1 MMKPRLL
8 HFGPLRRSLAG
19 ALEAYFSVA
28 NAANAGDFS
37 SDGSGIV
44 AVAVSSTSVRITQ
57 ELFDRLP
64 DLRVISTFG
73 VGFDHIPVDE
83 AHKRGILVS
92 HTPDVLDEEVA
103 DTTVGLLLETLR
115 EIPQAARYVREG
127 RWEIA
132 PYPLTRGTLRG
143 RTVGILGLG
152 RIGRAVGKRL
162 EGFGIPIYYHS
173 RRPVEGVPYGYCKTA
188 LALAEAVDTLIV
200 LVPGGPE
207 TANLVDAAVLDA
219 LGVDG
224 VLINVARGTVVDDD
238 ALLNALQE
246 GRILGAGLDVFRDE
260 PRVPEGLRLRDDV
273 VLLPHAASASI
284 ATRRAMDDLVVANL
298 VAWLEGRPLLTPV
311 RR

>member
-1 MMKPRLL
+1 MKPRLL
-8 HFGPLRRSLAG
+8 HLGPLRRSLAE
-19 ALEAYFSVA
+19 ALEAHFSVT
-28 NAANAGDFS
+28 NAAKAADFS

-44 AVAVSSTSVRITQ
+44 AVAVSSTSVRITP
-57 ELFDRLP
+57 EFFDRLP

-83 AHKRGILVS
+83 AYKRGILVS

-103 DTTVGLLLETLR
+103 DTTVGLLLATLR

-127 RWEIA
+127 RWEFA

-207 TANLVDAAVLDA
+207 TENLVDAAVLTA
-219 LGVDG
+219 LGEDG

-238 ALLNALQE
+238 ALLNALE
-246 GRILGAGLDVFRDE
+246 KGRILGAGLDVFRDE

-273 VLLPHAASASI
+273 VLLPHAASASV

-298 VAWLEGRPLLTPV
+298 VAWLGGRPLLTPV
-311 RR
+311 PR

>member
-1 MMKPRLL
+1 MKPRLL
-8 HFGPLRRSLAG
+8 HLGPVRSTLSG
-19 ALEAYFSVA
+19 ALEADFSVTNA
-28 NAANAGDFS
+28 SNAASFSGD
-37 SDGSGIV
+37 GAGIV
-44 AVAVSSTSVRITQ
+44 ALAIASTSVKVPP
-57 ELFDRLP
+57 EFLERLP
-64 DLRVISTFG
+64 DVKVISTFG
-73 VGFDHIPVDE
+73 VGFDHVPTAE
-83 AHKRGILVS
+83 AIKRGIAVA

-103 DTTVGLLLETLR
+103 DTTVGLLLATLR

-127 RWEIA
+127 RWENA

-173 RRPVEGVPYGYCKTA
+173 RRPVEGVPYGYCETA

-207 TANLVDAAVLDA
+207 TESLVDAAVLDA

-238 ALLNALQE
+238 ALLKALE
-246 GRILGAGLDVFRDE
+246 KGRILGAGLDVFRDE

-273 VLLPHAASASI
+273 VLLPHAASASV

-298 VAWLEGRPLLTPV
+298 VAWLEGQPLLTPV
-311 RR
+311 PR

>member
-1 MMKPRLL
+1 MTKPRLL
-8 HFGPLRRSLAG
+8 HLGPVRPALAG
-19 ALEAYFSVA
+19 TLETYFSVT
-28 NAANAGDFS
+28 AAPRAADFS
-37 SDGSGIV
+37 NDGSGV
-44 AVAVSSTSVRITQ
+44 VALAVASTSVRVTP
-57 ELFDRLP
+57 EFLARLP
-64 DLRVISTFG
+64 DLQVISTFG
-73 VGFDHIPVDE
+73 VGFDHLPVE
-83 AHKRGILVS
+83 AAFKRGIAVA

-103 DTTVGLLLETLR
+103 DATVGLLLATLR

-127 RWEIA
+127 RWEQA

-173 RRPVEGVPYGYCKTA
+173 RRRAEGVPYGYCETAIA
-188 LALAEAVDTLIV
+188 LATAVDTLIV
-200 LVPGGPE
+200 LVPGGAE
-207 TANLVDAAVLDA
+207 TENLVDGAVLDA
-219 LGVDG
+219 LGTNG
-224 VLINVARGTVVDDD
+224 VVINVARGTVVDDD
-238 ALLNALQE
+238 ALLKALEE

-260 PRVPEGLRLRDDV
+260 PRVPERLRLRDDV

-311 RR
+311 PR